1 MPELTLK
8 NTIDSIA
15 TLLKELFLGPDT
27 NGVWVINSSDSG
39 LLPLLGKID
48 HAQASRVLIEGRSG
62 ISGHAS
68 HLLFH
73 LGLINRALKGEN
85 AFANADWKGSLK
97 RVVRDEKEW
106 RGLLDELNDAL
117 KNTMKNLSEP
127 FEYDQIA
134 LTGTIALAVH
144 VGYHFGAIRQ
154 LMGLL

>member
-1 MPELTLK
+1 MSDLTL
-8 NTIDSIA
+8 NNAIDSIA
-15 TLLKELFLGPDT
+15 ALLKELFLGPDA
-27 NGVWVINSSDSG
+27 NGVWVINSNDSG

-48 HAQASRVLIEGRSG
+48 HAQAIRILIEGRSS
-62 ISGHAS
+62 IAGHAS

-73 LGLINRALKGEN
+73 LGLINKARRGEN

-106 RGLLDELNDAL
+106 QGLLYELNDAL
-117 KNTMKNLSEP
+117 KETMRNLAEP
-127 FEYDQIA
+127 FEYDKIS
-134 LTGTIALAVH
+134 LTGTLALAVH